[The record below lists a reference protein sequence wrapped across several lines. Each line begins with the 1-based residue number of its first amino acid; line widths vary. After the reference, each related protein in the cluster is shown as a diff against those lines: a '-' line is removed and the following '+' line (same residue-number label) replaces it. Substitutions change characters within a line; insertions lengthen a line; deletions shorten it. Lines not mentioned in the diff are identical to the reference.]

1 MPQKSMDEI
10 TSVLLFT
17 TCFTLTAAVLLLL
30 SFNINHKRKILH
42 RQQLLEKEYKTREQ
56 TIRQISRDLHDE
68 IGSSLSGINL
78 FAQMAEQ
85 QLQNNQFKT
94 AEDFLQKIKKY
105 SETVIEKT
113 GDMVWMLQPEND
125 TQEKILQRL
134 LIFADSVTRAKRIE
148 LNYEISAG
156 FLLPTNELLYR
167 KNIYLI
173 CKEAINNSIKY
184 SGCSMLTFLCKEK
197 TITIADNGGGFDLP
211 NVSTGHGLQNMQ
223 QRAIEAGVRLVID
236 AGLNKGTSVLVLL

>member
-1 MPQKSMDEI
+1 MDEI
-10 TSVLLFT
+10 TSILLFT

-42 RQQLLEKEYKTREQ
+42 RQQLLEKEYKTKEQ

-68 IGSSLSGINL
+68 IGSSLSGINV

-85 QLQNNQFKT
+85 QLQNNQFKM

-134 LIFADSVTRAKRIE
+134 LVFADSVTKAKQIE
-148 LNYEISAG
+148 LSYEIASG
-156 FLLPTNELLYR
+156 FILPTNELLYH

-184 SGCSMLTFLCKEK
+184 SNCSRLIFLCKDK
-197 TITIADNGGGFDLP
+197 TITVADNGRGFDISAI
-211 NVSTGHGLQNMQ
+211 NSGHGLQNMQ
-223 QRAIEAGVRLVID
+223 RRATEAGVHLVID
-236 AGLNKGTSVLVLL
+236 SALNKGTSILISL